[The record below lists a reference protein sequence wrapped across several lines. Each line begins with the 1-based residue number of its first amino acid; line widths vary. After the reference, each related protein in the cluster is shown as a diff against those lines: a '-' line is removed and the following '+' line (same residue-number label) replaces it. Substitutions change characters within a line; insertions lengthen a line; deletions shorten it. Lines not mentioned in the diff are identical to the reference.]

1 MCTSHISESQPA
13 TKPPPPG
20 SPSAQYSTD
29 KSYSPL
35 GPTIDPRG
43 YDSDAIELSIH
54 SIKEK
59 LTIGDEICYYSRHS
73 NGFKNAWILAID
85 PELDAPLKLSTS
97 EVVYKHDNVCLI
109 QPRQETG
116 SNRCPLKKMFRI
128 EQYQT
133 KKEGDMN
140 DAMRQSLELQTKQAS
155 IKVTKMSDS
164 MKAKGMDPSYCLG
177 FRQSKE
183 EEKLRNVKTAEQFQ
197 ALLLYDKKLWCKM
210 NMDSD
215 ELMPVTE
222 EMVGSFARR

>member
-140 DAMRQSLELQTKQAS
+140 DAMRQSLELQKKQTGYKLS
-155 IKVTKMSDS
+155 KMSNS
-164 MKAKGMDPSYCLG
+164 MKEKGLPSDLCIDY
-177 FRQSKE
+177 RKSRE
-183 EEKLRNVKTAEQFQ
+183 EEILRNVKTVEQFQ
-197 ALLLYDKKLWCKM
+197 DLQVYLSHVC
-210 NMDSD
+210 
-215 ELMPVTE
+215 
-222 EMVGSFARR
+222 